1 MRIAHLSDL
10 HLGRKLNDYS
20 LINNQRKILEQVVEK
35 IDKKEIDLV
44 LIAGDIYDSPVPDAE
59 AVAVLNEFLTGLKNL
74 GKDVF
79 MIAGNHDRG
88 DYIEYGSDLFRE
100 MDIHVTGTWKGKL
113 ECVDLL
119 DRYGPLHVWCLPYL
133 SPSIVNQYIEH
144 EEDYVSDYTGA
155 VRYALAQGNINFEE
169 RNLLVAHQ
177 YVDGVFV
184 DVDGSED
191 YLAFGPEA
199 VDPSVFDGFD
209 YVALGHIHTAQSVYR
224 DTIRYS
230 GAPLKFTLSEIDKDR
245 SFTLATLGA
254 KGDYRISYISLTPD
268 QEIERLTGPFKE
280 LMMPDVIE
288 AHRHNFLHI
297 ILDEKDDIPDAIAVL
312 REKYPY
318 ILAVSYA
325 DGRIQTNHVIR
336 SEEDFTVKTEI
347 REFSLKEPM
356 EVFSEFYEKQNGKK
370 LGSEQKEY
378 LSELISSL
386 CQKEEES

>member
-20 LINNQRKILEQVVEK
+20 LINNQKKILEQVVEK

-245 SFTLATLGA
+245 SFTLVALGA

-280 LMMPDVIE
+280 IMMPDVIE

-318 ILAVSYA
+318 ILAV
-325 DGRIQTNHVIR
+325 G
-336 SEEDFTVKTEI
+336 
-347 REFSLKEPM
+347 
-356 EVFSEFYEKQNGKK
+356 
-370 LGSEQKEY
+370 
-378 LSELISSL
+378 
-386 CQKEEES
+386 